1 MPWPEPVM
9 MATWPCRTPGG
20 CLSASRRWQ
29 IKVLHGLVCGQTM
42 CSFGS
47 NQRLGSLAESDV
59 IITCSQGGWIV
70 VARTLTACGGLCG
83 ELCAGGGRCDVSEE
97 LVRALHGNHGATQS
111 ASLDL
116 HPSRRRDRSA
126 TRGRLCPPP
135 RGALGEDE
143 GEQPQPAAHRPR

>member
-59 IITCSQGGWIV
+59 IITCGQGGWIV

-97 LVRALHGNHGATQS
+97 LVRALHGNHGAT
-111 ASLDL
+111 
-116 HPSRRRDRSA
+116 RSA
-126 TRGRLCPPP
+126 PHSTCTPPAGGTGAP
-135 RGALGEDE
+135 REAACAHRHGAL
-143 GEQPQPAAHRPR
+143 